1 LDIKTTFL
9 HGILEEQKNMDIP
22 MGLKQEHSQMICKI
36 YKSLYGLKKSS
47 VARYQQMGSYLI
59 SIGLIRNEV
68 DSKVYMMKQK
78 GKSIIIL
85 IYIDDVMVVSNT
97 WILIQQMKKTIESEF
112 EMVGLK
118 KNHLCIGIQMTRNQ
132 IEG

>member
-22 MGLKQEHSQMICKI
+22 MGLNSQMICKI

-47 VARYQQMGSYLI
+47 MARYQQMGSYLI

-97 WILIQQMKKTIESEF
+97 
-112 EMVGLK
+112 
-118 KNHLCIGIQMTRNQ
+118 
-132 IEG
+132 